1 MLRDYV
7 YTAMSLILDRRLTEL
22 KGIVADLGEVCALL
36 SAILVIQV
44 NCMQNLTYLLNFT
57 ILNTHLA

>member
-22 KGIVADLGEVCALL
+22 KGTVADLGEVCALL

-57 ILNTHLA
+57 IFKTHLA